1 MRIGRTALL
10 RATGMGCL
18 QLVKHLLQLGADP
31 GVVNSSSRKPLTG
44 AGEVSGQPQFESLY
58 PRLLM
63 ASQPQHLVHQP
74 WAQAA
79 VVHCGRVSPVVEQE
93 LHHAQVAV
101 PCGHEEGGPPAH
113 IPRLE
118 VDVGLAELEE
128 DPPPPC
134 HPRQPTSAGCS
145 RPRSGRW
152 GPHHWPAGLWQDCPK
167 FNMSWSRRTAF
178 PQCTAQEKSPAKQ
191 VCKKWQGDQDWN
203 PNNRRREGK
212 ELEISVHGDGSPS
225 SGHFGLRPS

>member
-93 LHHAQVAV
+93 LHHAQVATL
-101 PCGHEEGGPPAH
+101 CGHEEGGPPAH

-118 VDVGLAELEE
+118 VDVGLAEEE
-128 DPPPPC
+128 
-134 HPRQPTSAGCS
+134 S
-145 RPRSGRW
+145 
-152 GPHHWPAGLWQDCPK
+152 HHLLPATP
-167 FNMSWSRRTAF
+167 
-178 PQCTAQEKSPAKQ
+178 
-191 VCKKWQGDQDWN
+191 
-203 PNNRRREGK
+203 
-212 ELEISVHGDGSPS
+212 GSPHQRDVADPVLGVGVDTLGQQVLD
-225 SGHFGLRPS
+225 SGKNTQN

>member
-118 VDVGLAELEE
+118 VDVGLAEEE
-128 DPPPPC
+128 SHHLLPATPGSPHQRGVAVPVLGVGVHTTGQQDSGKIAQNLTC
-134 HPRQPTSAGCS
+134 RGRGGLHS
-145 RPRSGRW
+145 RGARRRRSLRPYRCARSG
-152 GPHHWPAGLWQDCPK
+152 K
-167 FNMSWSRRTAF
+167 
-178 PQCTAQEKSPAKQ
+178 
-191 VCKKWQGDQDWN
+191 
-203 PNNRRREGK
+203 
-212 ELEISVHGDGSPS
+212 
-225 SGHFGLRPS
+225 